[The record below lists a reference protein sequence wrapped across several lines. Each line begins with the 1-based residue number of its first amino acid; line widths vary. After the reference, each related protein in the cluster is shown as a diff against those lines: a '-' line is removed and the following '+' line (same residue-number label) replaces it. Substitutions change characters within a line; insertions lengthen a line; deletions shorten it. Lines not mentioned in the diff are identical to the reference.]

1 MVTWTYSFRERKC
14 EFNLICNVMV
24 VFAQGF
30 CRFTAAVEMG
40 EEFFVIPDALLQE
53 AVNLITK
60 GFGC

>member
-1 MVTWTYSFRERKC
+1 
-14 EFNLICNVMV
+14 MV